1 MDNQKA
7 KHLLRKYR
15 LGRCAAEEKE
25 IIEEWYEQQKKET
38 NEDHDEYLKEVEQSI
53 WHAVHVIIKYRLF

>member
-25 IIEEWYEQQKKET
+25 IIEKWYQQQEQ
-38 NEDHDEYLKEVEQSI
+38 NRVRDNDEYLEEVEKSI
-53 WHAVHVIIKYRLF
+53 WDIVHVIIKYKLF